1 VSKLKAYLKLS
12 AISFITVFFAI
23 FAIIFSLIDRSGKVY
38 NLLGKWWAKI
48 LLWIAGVRVETIG
61 LENVNKGENYIYVAN
76 HLSNIDIPVVMA
88 NLPGQL
94 RIVFKKE
101 LAKIPIFGWQL
112 RTGPYILIDRQNP
125 TRAIKSLEIAKK
137 KIQKG
142 VSVLLF
148 AEGTRSIDGNIQQF
162 KRGAFTLA
170 TRSGK
175 QIVPLTIKGTYEI
188 LPKKALEIKPGKVK
202 LIIDKPIN
210 HYGSTDKKFELD
222 LMDRVRNIIINNYYS
237 LE

>member
-1 VSKLKAYLKLS
+1 MSKLKAYLKLS

-210 HYGSTDKKFELD
+210 HYSSTDKKFELD

>member
-112 RTGPYILIDRQNP
+112 RTGPYILIDRHQSNK
-125 TRAIKSLEIAKK
+125 KS
-137 KIQKG
+137 
-142 VSVLLF
+142 
-148 AEGTRSIDGNIQQF
+148 
-162 KRGAFTLA
+162 
-170 TRSGK
+170 
-175 QIVPLTIKGTYEI
+175 
-188 LPKKALEIKPGKVK
+188 
-202 LIIDKPIN
+202 
-210 HYGSTDKKFELD
+210 
-222 LMDRVRNIIINNYYS
+222 
-237 LE
+237 

>member
-23 FAIIFSLIDRSGKVY
+23 FAIIFSLIDRSGRVY

-76 HLSNIDIPVVMA
+76 HLSNIDIPIVMA

-210 HYGSTDKKFELD
+210 HYGSTDKKSELD